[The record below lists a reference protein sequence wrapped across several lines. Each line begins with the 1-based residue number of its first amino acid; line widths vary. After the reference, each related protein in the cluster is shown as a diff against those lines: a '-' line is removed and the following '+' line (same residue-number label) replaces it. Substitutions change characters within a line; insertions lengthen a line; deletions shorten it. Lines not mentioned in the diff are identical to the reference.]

1 MNKFWLISSLC
12 LLACQPALNAPQ
24 SFDDLL
30 HITDETDSRI
40 CDLPLDQ
47 LRETVDTKSI
57 DDFKSN
63 TFDYEHV
70 AKAHPND
77 PATQIRIIFRRAALK
92 RRMNV
97 PSDETDMA
105 QAFYQSLGPDEHAPT
120 SLESYH
126 DSYHYW
132 TDEIDK
138 QGQYGEPD
146 SVAYNIRF
154 CVINEK
160 RAGLH
165 EASRKDII
173 NRVDRGTTLPAPDLI
188 ENISHET
195 IFDYGF
201 EAKMLE
207 SVFASA
213 DISKLSAFELAEIR
227 GRKAILPF
235 DPKTA
240 TAFWDSRDEEID
252 SYLTHIESTEF
263 SSPADKLRL
272 MTDIDQSLRG
282 LFASSAAQDHFQSP
296 DEYDSFKEGLF
307 TRLFKVDEFNT
318 AQLELMLEGRGWFRD
333 DKDGD
338 GAGNLAWLIAQHA
351 DQKPEFQEK
360 ALKLIEAELGAPG
373 VSKSNYAYL
382 YDRVQVRFIDG
393 DENSDRLQRYGTQ
406 GRCIGPG
413 VWEPHPLEDPD
424 RIDDLRAEV
433 DLGPLEDYKAR
444 FKDICQD
451 DER

>member
-12 LLACQPALNAPQ
+12 LLACQP
-24 SFDDLL
+24 
-30 HITDETDSRI
+30 
-40 CDLPLDQ
+40 Q
-47 LRETVDTKSI
+47 LRKTVDTKSI

-282 LFASSAAQDHFQSP
+282 LFASS
-296 DEYDSFKEGLF
+296 
-307 TRLFKVDEFNT
+307 EFNT

-351 DQKPEFQEK
+351 DQKPEFQEQ